1 MFQVDIINKSVN
13 YIYLVKYLEL
23 KALESKPYFTSQ
35 DVAEI
40 LGIKHASAIVLST
53 RYVKKGLF
61 IRLKKDLYV
70 IKDRWQ
76 RNSHSEYFQIANI
89 LQVPSYISLLTALSF
104 YEVTTQVQ
112 RGFFESVCVKRTARY
127 EIDGILFNYYKL
139 NKELYFDFIKQ
150 GDFFIATKEKALL
163 DAVYLWSFGKYS
175 FDLSSIDI
183 SKIDLKRLKK
193 LLTKYPDRTKRAV
206 EKICKI

>member
-1 MFQVDIINKSVN
+1 M
-13 YIYLVKYLEL
+13 KYLEL
-23 KALESKPYFTSQ
+23 KALERKSYFTSQ
-35 DVAEI
+35 DVAEL
-40 LGIKHASAIVLST
+40 LGIKHASAVVLST

-70 IKDRWQ
+70 IKERWQ
-76 RNSHSEYFQIANI
+76 RNSLTEYFQIANI

-104 YEVTTQVQ
+104 YEVTTQIQ
-112 RGFFESVCVKRTARY
+112 REFFESVCIKRTTRY

-139 NKELYFDFIKQ
+139 NKEFYFDFLKQ

-175 FDLSSIDI
+175 LDLSSIDI
-183 SKIDLKRLKK
+183 SKIELKRLKK
-193 LLTKYPDRTKRAV
+193 LLAKYPNRTKKAV